1 MIFSRPTAP
10 RAYGTQVR
18 PSPASSSVP
27 SSRAPRP
34 VSIPDAR
41 DAIAT
46 PLPPAQDPRARYDVE
61 GAALLDDNSKSR
73 RKGGG
78 VRGFLARAL
87 LRLNWAIVS
96 WILGAMRKRW
106 FTTTLLLWI
115 LLREFFVPRG
125 TPPSPG
131 TSPLVPASSFEFRA
145 PTSVPGGSTGPET
158 FPFPDARD
166 LVVVCGHAV
175 FVGSDFT
182 RADDEASWFL
192 EEYQKTEGQGR
203 ALMAQMRAGVHAIA
217 SNPEALLVFS
227 GGKTRLDAG
236 SVGEAASY
244 WLASRAARWF
254 GFDVDDVER
263 RAFTEDH
270 ARDSLENVL
279 FSVARFREL
288 TGKVPRNLTVV
299 SYEFKRERFAREHRA
314 ALRWPEDRFAFVGT
328 AAASPERETSSARS
342 EVAVRAA
349 FAKDPYACAGVL
361 GKKRAGRDPF
371 NVGQPYER
379 TNPDLADLFRH
390 CAATTFEGPLP
401 W

>member
-1 MIFSRPTAP
+1 MFSRPTAP

-18 PSPASSSVP
+18 PPHPPSPVP
-27 SSRAPRP
+27 PSRAPRP
-34 VSIPDAR
+34 VPIADAS
-41 DAIAT
+41 DAIAI
-46 PLPPAQDPRARYDVE
+46 PPPPAQDPRARYDVE

-87 LRLNWAIVS
+87 LRLKWAIVS
-96 WILGAMRKRW
+96 CILGAMRKRW

-115 LLREFFVPRG
+115 LLREFLLPPG

-131 TSPLVPASSFEFRA
+131 TTPRVPVSSSPSRA
-145 PTSVPGGSTGPET
+145 PATIPGGSTGPET

-175 FVGSDFT
+175 FVGSDYA

-192 EEYQKTEGQGR
+192 EDYQKTEGQGR
-203 ALMAQMRAGVHAIA
+203 ALMAQMRAGVNAIA
-217 SNPEALLVFS
+217 SNSEALLVFS
-227 GGKTRLDAG
+227 GGKTRLGAG
-236 SVGEAASY
+236 SLSEAASY
-244 WLASRAARWF
+244 WQASRAASWF
-254 GFDVDDVER
+254 GVDDVER
-263 RAFTEDH
+263 RAFTEEH

-279 FSVARFREL
+279 FGVARFREL

-299 SYEFKRERFAREHRA
+299 SYEFKRERFARDHRA

-328 AAASPERETSSARS
+328 PAASPERETSSARS

-349 FAKDPYACAGVL
+349 FAKDPYGCAGAL

-390 CAATTFEGPLP
+390 CAARTFEGPLP

>member
-1 MIFSRPTAP
+1 MTTPSLDV
-10 RAYGTQVR
+10 RAA
-18 PSPASSSVP
+18 ASAV
-27 SSRAPRP
+27 SSRAPSPPQLGHRLLDP
-34 VSIPDAR
+34 RR
-41 DAIAT
+41 DAQALVHSHPPPLDPPPRVLRPPRDAT
-46 PLPPAQDPRARYDVE
+46 VPGDVTARPRVI
-61 GAALLDDNSKSR
+61 
-73 RKGGG
+73 
-78 VRGFLARAL
+78 
-87 LRLNWAIVS
+87 LRV
-96 WILGAMRKRW
+96 
-106 FTTTLLLWI
+106 
-115 LLREFFVPRG
+115 
-125 TPPSPG
+125 PSPH
-131 TSPLVPASSFEFRA
+131 FR
-145 PTSVPGGSTGPET
+145 PRWINRSRDV
-158 FPFPDARD
+158 PFPDARD

-254 GFDVDDVER
+254 GFDVDNVER

-299 SYEFKRERFAREHRA
+299 SYEFKRERFARDIARRCGGRDRLTSRRHRRRVA
-314 ALRWPEDRFAFVGT
+314 G
-328 AAASPERETSSARS
+328 RETSSARS
-342 EVAVRAA
+342 RVAVRAA